1 MSTLIKKQ
9 PECGVIYVAV
19 GEQCAAEAKQSLDS
33 LRQSNPGLT
42 VMLLTDAPP
51 KDPGKWDAVE
61 VDASLHGQRNRAKL
75 FMDRAPYDRCLFL
88 DSDTLVCGDLM
99 PGFALLDR
107 FELCGE
113 QVAGGHHYE
122 LPGLPPSFPEINSG
136 VLFWKPTEKVRKLFE
151 EWRRLYDELDQSQ
164 EARKWDQKSLRYAV
178 WQSDVRFARLPSA
191 FNVMPYYPAAIER
204 ELVVAHGRSFENLL
218 RLQQRLSKSTEFRA
232 YVPGLGE
239 MHHPQTMSWRDSL
252 WVIWRILAWKMR
264 GLVGR

>member
-1 MSTLIKKQ
+1 MSEESQ
-9 PECGVIYVAV
+9 ASSCGIIYVAV
-19 GEQCAAEAKQSLDS
+19 GDRCVKETEESLAS
-33 LRQSNPGLT
+33 LRATNPELP
-42 VMLLTDAPP
+42 VMLLTDQPA

-61 VDASLHGQRNRAKL
+61 VDESLKGQKNRAKL
-75 FMDRAPYDRCLFL
+75 YMDRAPWERCLFL

-107 FELCGE
+107 FEFCGE
-113 QVAGGHHYE
+113 QVAGGHHYQ

-136 VLFWKPTEKVRKLFE
+136 VLFWRPTENVKKLFE
-151 EWRRLYDELDQSQ
+151 RWRQLYDELDQSH

-204 ELVVAHGRSFENLL
+204 ELVVAHGRSFDNLR
-218 RLQQRLSKSTEFRA
+218 RLQQRLSKSTQFRA

-239 MHHPQTMSWRDSL
+239 MHHPQKMSWADSL
-252 WVIWRILAWKMR
+252 WVIWRILAWKVR
-264 GLVGR
+264 GLMGR